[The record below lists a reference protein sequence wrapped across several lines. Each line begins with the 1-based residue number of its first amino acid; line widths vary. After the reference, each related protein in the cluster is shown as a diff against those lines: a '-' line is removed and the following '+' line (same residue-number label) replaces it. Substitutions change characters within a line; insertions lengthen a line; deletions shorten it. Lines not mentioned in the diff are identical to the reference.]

1 MSERVTSYIKFIN
14 KSEKWGYI
22 QKIDEGH
29 ARDYAFYPGSLSKS
43 CNIAY
48 EDLKEDTKVSF
59 ILQEKKDGLFTATDV
74 EIADNDDTSD
84 SFSKSELTQT
94 QVQNTTPFPSN
105 NPTTKTSDHSL
116 TKYLTGQETIN
127 DSDLIIGIVSAVGTE
142 SSVVTEPLISH
153 LKQFGYTAEK
163 IRVSSLIKDEIK
175 TDHKNEEDRIQSFIK
190 AGDELRQKNNNAI
203 LAAGA
208 VKCISEKRNKEIKKA
223 FIIDSLKNPDEV
235 EFLKKVYGH
244 GFYLLGIHADKER
257 RLEYLKHRKG
267 CTEAGVAEELIEID
281 ESEGFKHGQRT
292 RDTYHL
298 SDFYIYLDKDA
309 KVVYNT
315 LQRFLD
321 LIFSSP
327 YLTPTFDEYAM
338 FMAFNSSVRS
348 GDLSRQVGAVVA
360 KNNQIIAT
368 GANDVP
374 KAGGGLYWSEVAS
387 SGQVAD
393 EPAGKDYTRGVDS
406 NKKTQLEMVSE
417 IISETKKNSDLSH
430 LTESQITTLKKIL
443 LDSKIRDLTEFGRIV
458 HAEMEALLS
467 CGREG
472 ISTMQ
477 ANLYCTTFPC
487 HNCAKHIIASGVKR
501 VVYVEPYPKSKA
513 MEFYS
518 DSIMAKSTNE
528 ESFTN
533 KVIFEPFIGVGPRR
547 FLDLFSMT
555 LGAGHKLIRK
565 IRNNGKTVEWSHKSS
580 SIRTPMIDGSYEQLE
595 KTAIKIWDDRNKL
608 TQ

>member
-1 MSERVTSYIKFIN
+1 MNKRVTSFIKFIN

-22 QKIDEGH
+22 QKIDEKH
-29 ARDYAFYPGSLSKS
+29 ARDYAFYPSSLSQS
-43 CNIAY
+43 CNTAY

-59 ILQEKKDGLFTATDV
+59 ILQENKNGLFTAIDV
-74 EIADNDDTSD
+74 EIADSDTASNN
-84 SFSKSELTQT
+84 FNESELIQIQDTISS
-94 QVQNTTPFPSN
+94 PIY
-105 NPTTKTSDHSL
+105 NPTTKTTDHSL

-142 SSVVTEPLISH
+142 SSVVTDPLSSH

-163 IRVSSLIKDEIK
+163 IKVSSLIKDEIK
-175 TDHKNEEDRIQSFIK
+175 IDPINEEERIQSFIK
-190 AGDELRQKNNNAI
+190 AGDKLRQRNNNAI

-208 VKCISEKRNKEIKKA
+208 VKRIKEKREKNIKKA

-244 GFYLLGIHADKER
+244 GFYLLGIHADKEQ

-267 CTEAGVAEELIEID
+267 CTEAGVAEKLIEID

-393 EPAGKDYTRGVDS
+393 EPEGKDYTRGVDS

-417 IISETKKNSDLSH
+417 IINETKKDSNLSH
-430 LTESQITTLKKIL
+430 LTESQIATLKDIL
-443 LDSKIRDLTEFGRIV
+443 LNSKIRDLTEFGRIV

-472 ISTMQ
+472 ISTME

-513 MEFYS
+513 MDFYN
-518 DSIMAKSTNE
+518 DSIMAKSTNN
-528 ESFTN
+528 ESSVN

-565 IRNNGKTVEWSHKSS
+565 KRKTGETVEWSHKSS